1 MKIYWDF
8 NLQLF
13 SQEKT
18 EEATPRK
25 RQEARKKGQ
34 VAKSPEIA
42 SALVMLVAF
51 LSLKFLGP
59 FIYEQLMEFMRSSLV
74 TIAVKDLTVENI
86 HYLVIGSF
94 AFLLKT
100 CLPLMLIVIVI
111 GIISNLGQ
119 IGFLLTMEPLTPKL
133 EKLDPIKGFQR
144 IFSKR
149 AFVELAKSLFK
160 VTLIGY
166 LSYITIVQHIEDLI
180 LLMKMPPPKIVEVIA
195 GLTYELGIRI
205 AFVLLLIAFADY
217 AYQRWEHEQSL
228 KMSKHEIKEEHKM
241 IEGNPQIKGKIREKQ
256 RQMAMRRM
264 MQSIPQA
271 DVVVTNPTHLAI
283 ALKYDPK
290 RSNAPFV
297 LAKGEGHVAQRIKE
311 MAKEHKVVVMEN
323 KPLAQALYK
332 TVDINQEIPPEL
344 YQAVAEVLA
353 FVFKLKGKI

>member
-1 MKIYWDF
+1 MEIKWQI

-13 SQEKT
+13 SGEKT

-34 VAKSPEIA
+34 VARSPEIS
-42 SALVMLVAF
+42 SALIMLVAF
-51 LSLKFLGP
+51 LSLGFLGP
-59 FIYEQLMEFMRSSLV
+59 LLYQQMIELMRSGLS
-74 TIAVKDLTVENI
+74 TIITKDLTVEAV
-86 HYLVIGSF
+86 HHLSIGLIIL
-94 AFLLKT
+94 LLKA
-100 CLPLMLIVIVI
+100 CLPLMLVIMIIALVSNI
-111 GIISNLGQ
+111 GQ
-119 IGFLLTMEPLTPKL
+119 VGFLLTTEPLTPKL
-133 EKLDPIKGFQR
+133 EKLDPIKGLQR

-160 VTLIGY
+160 VTVIGY
-166 LSYITIVQHIEDLI
+166 LSYITINQHIDELI
-180 LLMKMPPPKIVEVIA
+180 LLMKMPPTEIVRVIA
-195 GLTYELGIRI
+195 SLTHKLGIRI

-228 KMSKHEIKEEHKM
+228 KMSKQEVKEEHKM

-264 MQSIPQA
+264 MQAIPQA

-283 ALKYDPK
+283 ALKYDPAK
-290 RSNAPFV
+290 SNAPFV
-297 LAKGEGHVAQRIKE
+297 LAKGEGHVAQRIKQI
-311 MAKEHKVVVMEN
+311 AQEHRIVVLEN

-332 TVDINQEIPPEL
+332 VVEINQEIPPEL

-353 FVFKLKGKI
+353 FVFKLKRKI